1 MSNYRVIF
9 RPFSFLT
16 IKHPTFVFPVI
27 LWVIPTLASLT
38 FLSVIFFIDKNINL
52 WGNSGIIEKISSFI
66 QSLPGFYIA
75 ALAAVATFGNRSL
88 DKTMPGTAPT
98 LSIPFNGGWIEDE
111 PLNRRLFLTS
121 MFAYLTT
128 LSIIITIVSIVSVLV
143 APSIKLLIP
152 ITAAIYLKYL
162 FTFLIFTFII
172 QLFIISLWGISYL
185 GEKMHLSDGN
195 SDH

>member
-9 RPFSFLT
+9 RPFSFLK
-16 IKHPTFVFPVI
+16 IKHPTFFFPII
-27 LWVIPTLASLT
+27 LWATPI
-38 FLSVIFFIDKNINL
+38 FLSLAFISLIFLIDKNINV
-52 WGNSGIIEKISSFI
+52 WGSLGLIEKTSSFV

-98 LSIPFNGGWIEDE
+98 LSIPFNGGWIENE

-128 LSIIITIVSIVSVLV
+128 LSIILTLCCILSLLA
-143 APSIKLLIP
+143 APSIKSIMPGNILI
-152 ITAAIYLKYL
+152 YFKYI
-162 FTFLIFTFII
+162 IFFIFSVFI
-172 QLFIISLWGISYL
+172 SQLFIISFVGISYL
-185 GEKMHLSDGN
+185 GEKMHLSDGS
-195 SDH
+195 SDT